1 MKVVVWDKVG
11 NVLWGMRAWDEWD
24 AVNQAQLLAE
34 DPDAAEKIISLVEM
48 FKDYPLELCE
58 VHSESELAAALP
70 DADVLIVHKQTVPPE
85 LLKKARQLRLVQH
98 LGQDYRGIP
107 VATARAMNV
116 PVAATPLV
124 NYLAV
129 AEHTWAFILNHLKR
143 LPAQRDLM
151 TARAYEEDGKWK
163 QDRVSGLTLARDLTL
178 GLLGFGE
185 IARPIARVAQ
195 AFDMRTLYWDIER
208 FPDLEPVY
216 GVIYTD
222 WDELFCRSDVLT
234 VQLALNE
241 QTHGIVGAKEFAL
254 MKPSALFINTA
265 RGKLVNQN
273 ALVQALQ
280 EKRLG
285 GAALDV
291 FAEEPLPVDDPLHA
305 LHEMNDK
312 VTLTPH
318 SAWQG
323 HWTHIRDSQ
332 TLWLNVL
339 RLFKGEALEYLVQGD
354 RI

>member
-24 AVNQAQLLAE
+24 GVNQAQLLSE
-34 DPDAAEKIISLVEM
+34 DPDSAEKVMSLAEM
-48 FKDYPLELCE
+48 FRDYPLELYE
-58 VHSESELAAALP
+58 VHTEDELAAALP
-70 DADVLIVHKQTVPPE
+70 YADVLIVHKETVPPE
-85 LLKKARQLRLVQH
+85 LLEQTQHLRLIQH

-107 VATARAMNV
+107 IETARAMSV

-124 NYLAV
+124 NYIAV
-129 AEHTWAFILNHLKR
+129 AEHTWALILNHLKR
-143 LPAQRDLM
+143 LPAQRSVM
-151 TARAYEEDGKWK
+151 AARAYEANGQWK
-163 QDRVSGLTLARDLTL
+163 QDRLAGLTLARDLTL

-195 AFDMRTLYWDIER
+195 AFDMRTLYWDVQR
-208 FPDLEPVY
+208 FPDLERVY
-216 GVIYTD
+216 GVAYVD
-222 WDELFCRSDVLT
+222 WDYLFCRSDVLS

-241 QTHGIVGAKEFAL
+241 QTRGIVGAREFAL
-254 MKPSALFINTA
+254 MKPSTLFINTA
-265 RGKLVNQN
+265 RGKLVDQD
-273 ALVQALQ
+273 ALVRALQ
-280 EKRLG
+280 ERRLG

-305 LHEMNDK
+305 LHELNDR

-339 RLFKGEALEYLVQGD
+339 RLFKGETLEYLV
-354 RI
+354 